1 MTNGT
6 DEYDTP
12 PTIFAGPT
20 KRFFISMFT
29 RDIDLKDAILD
40 MLDNCVDGAMRHSG
54 RDLTSDDPYS
64 GYWAKIQASPER
76 FEMVDN
82 CGGIPRDIARGSA
95 FRLGRPDMERDSGLP
110 TIGMYGIGMKRAIFK
125 LGRDAQV
132 HSQPAEGAFLVHYD
146 NDWMDETNENWEL
159 PIDWSPAARA
169 DGVGTTITVKDLLPS
184 VREDFS
190 SDSSFLD
197 ELRDAISTY
206 YGYIISKGFSVEL
219 NGTPVEP
226 KILSLFAMADVGQ
239 DGVAPYF
246 LQGELDEVRYAVA
259 VGFRRPLA
267 SETEIDEEQD
277 ASRTSD
283 DAGITIICNDRV
295 VMLNDKSRL
304 TGWGDNNVPKY
315 HNQFISIGGS
325 LSFISNN
332 ASKLPLT
339 TTKRGVDAATEVFLT
354 ARNYA
359 MEGLK
364 GATSFTNKWKGMEEE
379 TERYFQNAKPMT
391 VSNFGRTIAA
401 ELREVREV
409 SAKRFSPK
417 LPLPPADKPNRR
429 VSFTRTA
436 AEVAEV
442 AEYLFEDRTKAP
454 GEVGNECFSFVLKE
468 ARA

>member
-1 MTNGT
+1 MPDGT
-6 DEYDTP
+6 EETTP

-29 RDIDLKDAILD
+29 RDIELKDAILD

-54 RDLTSDDPYS
+54 RDLNTERPYA
-64 GYWAKIQASPER
+64 GYWAKIKATQDE

-95 FRLGRPDMERDSGLP
+95 FRLGRPDMERDSTLP

-125 LGRDAQV
+125 LGRDAKV
-132 HSQPAEGAFLVHYD
+132 YSQPADGAFLVHYD
-146 NDWMDETNENWEL
+146 NAWMDEANEAWDL
-159 PIDWSPAARA
+159 PIDWTVA
-169 DGVGTTITVKDLLPS
+169 DRIEGIGTTITVKDLLQS
-184 VREDFS
+184 VKEDFS
-190 SDSSFLD
+190 KDSSFLD

-219 NGTPVEP
+219 NGKPVEP
-226 KILSLFAMADVGQ
+226 RVLSLFAMSDFSEEGM
-239 DGVAPYF
+239 APYY
-246 LQGELDEVRYAVA
+246 LQGEMDDVRYAVA

-267 SETEIDEEQD
+267 TETEINDEQN

-283 DAGITIICNDRV
+283 DAGVTIICNDRV
-295 VMLNDKSRL
+295 VTLNDKSRL

-315 HNQFISIGGS
+315 HNQFIAIGGMM
-325 LSFISNN
+325 SFTSNN

-339 TTKRGVDAATEVFLT
+339 TTKRGVDAATDVYLT
-354 ARNYA
+354 ARNYV

-364 GATSFTNKWKGMEEE
+364 GATSFTNKWKGLEEQ
-379 TERYFQNAKPMT
+379 TEKFFQGAKPMT
-391 VSNFGRTIAA
+391 ISNFERTIAP
-401 ELREVREV
+401 ELRDVREI

-417 LPLPPADKPNRR
+417 LPMPSAEKPTRR
-429 VSFTRTA
+429 ISFTRLA
-436 AEVAEV
+436 SEIAEVSEF
-442 AEYLFEDRTKAP
+442 LFDDETKAAA
-454 GEVGNECFSFVLKE
+454 EVGNECFAYVLKD